1 MMQGAGCRCAEMLVL
16 ISAEVQ
22 VQRSTGTEERRCRGA
37 CAEVRQWCR
46 GQRCKDEEQLIDVQR
61 CRGADELRCRE
72 MQRRRE
78 GSEVQRCRGGAE
90 VQRCRGADGAHV
102 QRCRG
107 AQVHRCTVA
116 QAQID
121 AEVHRRGRGGAEV
134 LRRCRVA
141 EQMHRIRGVEALKS

>member
-1 MMQGAGCRCAEMLVL
+1 M
-16 ISAEVQ
+16 
-22 VQRSTGTEERRCRGA
+22 
-37 CAEVRQWCR
+37 
-46 GQRCKDEEQLIDVQR
+46 
-61 CRGADELRCRE
+61 
-72 MQRRRE
+72 
-78 GSEVQRCRGGAE
+78 
-90 VQRCRGADGAHV
+90 